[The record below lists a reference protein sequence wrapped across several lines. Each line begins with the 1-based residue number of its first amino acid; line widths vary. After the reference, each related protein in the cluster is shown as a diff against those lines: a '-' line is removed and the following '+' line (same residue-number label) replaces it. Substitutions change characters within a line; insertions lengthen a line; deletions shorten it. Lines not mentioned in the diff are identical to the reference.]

1 MKRILTFIA
10 LSVLLSDLSAQ
21 PFALSLNNVNGT
33 PYTCSNLDDLGTYKR
48 LRVQA
53 NQNSSDGRWE
63 LPQICTFPGNV
74 WRPFTDAEATAI
86 PFNIVIPPT
95 PSTYGAL
102 WNANNGGVPGRLSP
116 VTDGNYYT
124 FNVENIR
131 CLSGICNSPHI
142 GVLETPYLPVTF
154 PTVTQDPLADAVSD
168 NVPVTITVT
177 SSAPPIENV
186 FLRYTTNEYV
196 NTTIVPVSFVG
207 TTGTAVIPGF
217 PIGTVVKYYIYSSN
231 KSQSLIESE
240 VVSYGEVVHDMST
253 LDWNVNIGSNYPYTV
268 INTTPITIQYLK
280 GIKQS
285 NYNDLSWKLECTNV
299 NAVNVHLERSNDGI
313 NYSSIFSM
321 QTDPSRCAQ
330 PFNYKDANF
339 KNGLNY
345 YRLKIQNTDGEKKY
359 STVVALLN
367 NSNSFEIVHSG
378 LNPVNND
385 VFSVEVAAAKSLKV
399 NSRIFDM
406 SGRTL
411 NVSSTTLSAGN
422 NRINVNV
429 SGLASGIY
437 CMSLQT
443 NEGVVRTI
451 KFIKR

>member
-177 SSAPPIENV
+177 SSALPIENV

-367 NSNSFEIVHSG
+367 NSNSFEIIQSG
-378 LNPVNND
+378 LNPTNNN
-385 VFSVEVAAAKSLKV
+385 VFSIEVAAAKSLKI
-399 NSRIFDM
+399 NSRIFDL

-411 NVSSTTLSAGN
+411 KISTTTLNSGNHKIDTDLSGL
-422 NRINVNV
+422 V
-429 SGLASGIY
+429 SGMY

-443 NEGVVRTI
+443 NDGVVRTI
-451 KFIKR
+451 KFVKR